1 MYGALQRVATRH
13 SVLRVCYSA
22 FRHVTGVSQRVR
34 ACHKSYNAVRACD
47 SVLQRVTGVLPRIT
61 GCYIALRERYRV
73 LQRVAVCGGRVT
85 VRYCT
90 LQHVTGV

>member
-1 MYGALQRVATRH
+1 MLSDGRCLCLQVLCNVCHVMLQRIK
-13 SVLRVCYSA
+13 
-22 FRHVTGVSQRVR
+22 GVSQ
-34 ACHKSYNAVRACD
+34 ACD
-47 SVLQRVTGVLPRIT
+47 SVLQRVTGMLQRIT

-85 VRYCT
+85 VRHCT